1 MLFELATPIESG
13 YTTIFTNIGDMVNR
27 GLEIELNADLIRTK
41 NLVWDFSLNMTHYKN
56 KVTHLP
62 EQFKNNTTA
71 DGKHVGP
78 LAGHQIPH

>member
-1 MLFELATPIESG
+1 
-13 YTTIFTNIGDMVNR
+13 MVNR

-71 DGKHVGP
+71 DGKHVA
-78 LAGHQIPH
+78 AGRAPNSSPKGNPSSRSTFRPTRE

>member
-62 EQFKNNTTA
+62 EQDDVYAAVF
-71 DGKHVGP
+71 GK
-78 LAGHQIPH
+78 A